1 MSDKSAYHRPP
12 RLTFVRHAETFANV
26 NKVWHG
32 QTDTALTDHG
42 HQQAQ
47 LLGQHFHQHKT
58 PDVIIASP
66 LQRTRHT
73 AEAIARQH
81 QLELSLDPRLMEFH
95 LGDWEDTS
103 FADLKGKLAVAA
115 RLRDEPDFT
124 PPNGESQTMVRK
136 RMVEAIEEIIVEHA
150 GQNVVIVSHGVAIA
164 VALAHYLHRDTT
176 RWLDYNMSN
185 TGIAELN
192 LNEKRL
198 DVFNNTDHLQNV
210 MQQS

>member
-1 MSDKSAYHRPP
+1 MSASRLNRPP

-42 HQQAQ
+42 HQQAK
-47 LLGQHFHQHKT
+47 LLGQHFHHHKR

-73 AEAIARQH
+73 AEAIARAH
-81 QLELSLDPRLMEFH
+81 NLELAFDPRLMEFH

-103 FADLKGKLAVAA
+103 FEDLKGKMAVAA

-124 PPNGESQTMVRK
+124 PPNGESQNQVRA
-136 RMVEAIEEIIVEHA
+136 RMIEALDDIIA
-150 GQNVVIVSHGVAIA
+150 TYPGRNIVVVSHGVAIA
-164 VALAHYLHRDTT
+164 IALAHYLHRDTT
-176 RWLDYNMSN
+176 QWLNYNMSN
-185 TGIAELN
+185 TGIAELCLKQN
-192 LNEKRL
+192 RLN
-198 DVFNNTDHLQNV
+198 VFNNTDHLER
-210 MQQS
+210 

>member
-1 MSDKSAYHRPP
+1 MSDVANYHRPP

-47 LLGQHFHQHKT
+47 LLGQHFHQHTT

-81 QLELSLDPRLMEFH
+81 NLELSLDPRLMEFH

-103 FADLKGKLAVAA
+103 FADLKGKLKIAA

-124 PPNGESQTMVRK
+124 PPNGESQNMVK
-136 RMVEAIEEIIVEHA
+136 ERMVEAIEEIIA
-150 GQNVVIVSHGVAIA
+150 TYQDQNVVIVSHGVAIA

-176 RWLDYNMSN
+176 QWLNYNMNN
-185 TGIAELN
+185 TGIAQLCLKQQKLN
-192 LNEKRL
+192 
-198 DVFNNTDHLQNV
+198 VFNNTDHLER
-210 MQQS
+210 